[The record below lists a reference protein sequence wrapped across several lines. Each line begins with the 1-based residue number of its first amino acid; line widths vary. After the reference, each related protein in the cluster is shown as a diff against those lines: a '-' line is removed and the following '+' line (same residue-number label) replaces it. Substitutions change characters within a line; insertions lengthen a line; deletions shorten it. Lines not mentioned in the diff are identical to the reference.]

1 MKKLIPLLVVGLL
14 SLFASTAWAAFTPG
28 MTADQVKIEVKAQ
41 KDAGKSAL
49 DIAQA
54 GSTASVTA
62 GDLAK
67 GMLASG
73 FDASATILALLDA
86 GFVQGVVRAAAVA
99 AGVPEV
105 TAANIIA
112 NAPSGTGQSST
123 SGNSGKSTGAGGTGS
138 GGGGKASG
146 S

>member
-28 MTADQVKIEVKAQ
+28 MSADQVKIEVKAQ

-49 DIAQA
+49 DIAKA
-54 GSTASVTA
+54 GSTAGVTA

-67 GMLASG
+67 GMIGSG
-73 FDASATILALLDA
+73 FDASATILALLGA
-86 GFVQGVVRAAAVA
+86 GFVQGAVQAAAVG
-99 AGVPEV
+99 AGVPAV
-105 TAANIIA
+105 TAAGIITSA
-112 NAPSGTGQSST
+112 VSGTGPTFSQGNK
-123 SGNSGKSTGAGGTGS
+123 GNSSGAGSTGS